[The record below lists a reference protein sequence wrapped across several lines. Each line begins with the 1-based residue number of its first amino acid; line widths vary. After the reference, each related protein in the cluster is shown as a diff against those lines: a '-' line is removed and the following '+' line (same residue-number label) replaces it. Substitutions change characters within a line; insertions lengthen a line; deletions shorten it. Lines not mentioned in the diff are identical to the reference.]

1 MKGKVKMNWTLIIIL
16 LLNILGIG
24 FIKLHDQNKYIKT
37 KTGIEKHG
45 EYAIGIITLIPP
57 EGKLIKQGGA
67 ERILYKYKKQIFE
80 GDAVGP
86 FKMTKKNDKYIVI
99 FDTTNLKHCMVLYDY
114 PVKDSLQF
122 VRDME
127 FLRKNP
133 PKPYDTLIWKCFRN
147 KEKLW

>member
-1 MKGKVKMNWTLIIIL
+1 
-16 LLNILGIG
+16 
-24 FIKLHDQNKYIKT
+24 
-37 KTGIEKHG
+37 
-45 EYAIGIITLIPP
+45 
-57 EGKLIKQGGA
+57 
-67 ERILYKYKKQIFE
+67 
-80 GDAVGP
+80 
-86 FKMTKKNDKYIVI
+86 
-99 FDTTNLKHCMVLYDY
+99 MVLYDY